1 MGIFEKKFEG
11 PDKYLAYAAVD
22 RLFLGET
29 CALSIKL
36 YQIGFDLISTDTPD
50 KQKFYHEV
58 RAEVLSFFS
67 TRSEC
72 CLTVSINGKKE
83 LSGIQIASYQ
93 EFFAYLAIEIAISRK
108 RDQIRK
114 LNGDDD
120 LYTEIDE
127 EYVDGYL
134 VGLRGC
140 NSVVIVKKLSKEE
153 RRKTLHWGL
162 RCLLSDTSEIEAYYD
177 YLLPRLKF

>member
-1 MGIFEKKFEG
+1 MYWGIFEKKFEG
-11 PDKYLAYAAVD
+11 ADKYLAYAAVD

-29 CALSIKL
+29 CALSIKP
-36 YQIGFDLISTDTPD
+36 YQIGFRLIGPLPD
-50 KQKFYHEV
+50 KGKFSDEV
-58 RAEVLSFFS
+58 RAEALSFFS

-72 CLTVSINGKKE
+72 CLLRKGWNQE
-83 LSGIQIASYQ
+83 LSGIQIASCQ

-120 LYTEIDE
+120 LFTEIDE

-140 NSVVIVKKLSKEE
+140 NSVVIVKKLPKQK
-153 RRKTLHWGL
+153 RRDTLDWGL
-162 RCLLSDTSEIEAYYD
+162 RCLLSDSSEIEAYYD
-177 YLLPRLKF
+177 YLLPILKF

>member
-1 MGIFEKKFEG
+1 MGIFEKKFEDA
-11 PDKYLAYAAVD
+11 DKYLAYAAVD

-36 YQIGFDLISTDTPD
+36 HQIGFTLIGPLPD
-50 KQKFYHEV
+50 KEKFRHEV
-58 RAEVLSFFS
+58 RAEALSFFS

-72 CLTVSINGKKE
+72 CLSVSINGKQE

-120 LYTEIDE
+120 LFTEIDE